1 MGCFSP
7 RLLSEE
13 EDNVV
18 RKKNQKTIGLYL
30 FPALLMVIVIL
41 YLPIFINLYES
52 FFSWGAMSTRHDF
65 VGLANY
71 IKMFKD
77 EVFYVALKNNLIF
90 TVMSVIFQIGI
101 ALIIANVLECKFMR
115 KTQNFFRSI
124 YFVPSLL
131 MVTVV
136 GIAFKM
142 IASPSIG
149 VINPLL
155 EWIGID
161 ASKIDL
167 LGNAG
172 SATFAIAAMSQW
184 QYVGYTVILFIVAI
198 QNIPAELY
206 EAADIDG
213 ANAVKKFFYITVPE
227 IKDTILI
234 NTIITV
240 TGSIREYDEVFVTT
254 NGGPGYAS
262 ETLATYLYKAGFR
275 NDQMGYASALAF
287 FIFIVTFIIGL
298 AQMRG
303 YRLDDQQ

>member
-1 MGCFSP
+1 MI
-7 RLLSEE
+7 
-13 EDNVV
+13 
-18 RKKNQKTIGLYL
+18 KKNQKTAGLYL
-30 FPALLMVIVIL
+30 FPALFIVIIVL

-52 FFSWGAMSTRHDF
+52 FFSWGAMSTKHEF
-65 VGLANY
+65 VGFANY

-77 EVFYVALKNNLIF
+77 EVFYVALKNNMIF
-90 TVMSVIFQIGI
+90 MVTSVIFQIGI
-101 ALIIANVLECKFMR
+101 SLIIANVMECKFMR
-115 KTQNFFRSI
+115 RSQNFFRSI
-124 YFVPSLL
+124 YFIPSLL

-142 IASPSIG
+142 IVSPSIG
-149 VINPLL
+149 VLNPLL
-155 EWIGID
+155 ELVGAD
-161 ASKIDL
+161 ASKMDL

-172 SATFAIAAMSQW
+172 SATYAIAAMSQW
-184 QYVGYTVILFIVAI
+184 QYIGYTVILFIVAI
-198 QNIPAELY
+198 QNIPGELY

-254 NGGPGYAS
+254 NGGPGYAT

-298 AQMRG
+298 AQMKG
-303 YRLDDQQ
+303 YRLDD

>member
-7 RLLSEE
+7 RPLSEE

-240 TGSIREYDEVFVTT
+240 TGSIDRKSVV
-254 NGGPGYAS
+254 
-262 ETLATYLYKAGFR
+262 
-275 NDQMGYASALAF
+275 
-287 FIFIVTFIIGL
+287 
-298 AQMRG
+298 
-303 YRLDDQQ
+303 